1 MSNSETMIIG
11 PGVGHYLA
19 LNRPDT
25 KFDEL
30 GQYKADIVLSAEA
43 AEPYIKKLNVRAK
56 AHLGKPLAKSGN
68 SVFAPVLDDE
78 GEPTGDILFKMRVKN
93 RLNKEGKLWDR
104 RPMAIDAKKSPMDAD
119 VLIYGGSVMKVKVE
133 VYEWAFGGKKGISLQ
148 PQVVQVIELKTGGGS
163 VDTSDFD
170 EEDGY
175 EAEAGVDTSD
185 FDASDDSGSDETDGD
200 Y

>member
-1 MSNSETMIIG
+1 MSNSKIIIG
-11 PGVGHYLA
+11 PGIGHYLA

-30 GQYKADIVLSAEA
+30 GQYKADVVLTAEA
-43 AEPYIKKLNVRAK
+43 AEPFIAKIQARAK
-56 AHLGKPLAKSGN
+56 AHLGKALPKAKN
-68 SVFAPVLDDE
+68 SVFEAVLDDD
-78 GEPTGDILFKMRVKN
+78 GEATGDILFKIRVKN
-93 RLNKEGKLWDR
+93 RLNKQNKLWDR
-104 RPMAIDAKKSPMDAD
+104 RPMAIDAKKNNLAED
-119 VLIYGGSVMKVKVE
+119 VLIYGGSVLKVQAE
-133 VYEWAFGGKKGISLQ
+133 VYEWDFGGKKGISLQ
-148 PQVVQVIELKTGGGS
+148 PLCVQVIELKTGGGS

-185 FDASDDSGSDETDGD
+185 FSDEGGSDNDDENGD